1 MRHQWRPA
9 LGILLILLLSPW
21 SSLIQ
26 SEEDESSTLIADEF
40 EQFSIRTD
48 AYSDFVGELDVTIEQ
63 EQRAVEANSRIGVF
77 TIHGLETS
85 RPLSSDVLEP
95 RNDVRLLLV
104 NNERNLLDVR
114 SELSDLQ
121 GIEVREYISPSGLLV
136 QGTHDGFDSARLI
149 DGIEGQLLV
158 PLAMFLDD
166 VFLDAM
172 LFEQET
178 ATIYGQE
185 VRLEGWRSQQTL
197 DLISIHDASGSSIE
211 QDLND
216 VASLAMD
223 DVVKLDDGRYRGL
236 LSVDDVLDIVRQP
249 SVMWLRFEPQMA
261 FSNDQSKNHMKIS
274 TMRSYFTTD
283 LDGSGQIVAVADSGL
298 DEDHGDFGTR
308 VVGNFDVIGDGSTA
322 DKHSGHGTHVACTV
336 LGDGTKGGYAGVAP
350 DASLYF
356 QAMEND
362 NTGNFQSPSLNY
374 LLNTAYN
381 SGARIHT
388 NSWGSSAASNQG
400 KYTSESEDVDDR
412 ANNYDRVYNGVEGL
426 TILFAAG
433 NDGPN
438 AGTVSS
444 PSTAKNS
451 VTVGNHQARYNGAPD
466 NLMSGS
472 SRGPTDDGRIKPDI
486 IAPGGY
492 VRSCR
497 AQEAQDIAGSSWQST
512 WYLEYTGTSMA
523 TPNAAGASALIRE
536 YLLEIAQRPSPQG
549 ALIKALLVLGAQDIN
564 TRDIPNNDEGWGRV
578 NLKETLAPSQGR
590 GIWVDD
596 RSVLSNTGQSKSY
609 VFNVTF
615 ANSQLKTVLAWS
627 DARGSRFSNN
637 QLVNDLDL
645 EVESP
650 DGTIYLGNDFAN
662 GRSTTGGTKDDV
674 NNLEVVL
681 IDTAMKGIWTVRVKD
696 GMHGGSNTQPFAIA
710 VSGQGVNDL
719 RPDPQVVANSMLLNV
734 SIPQVGDQVR
744 LTTEVFNAGNIK
756 AESVDLAF
764 VIDGVEEDR
773 KTVDINP
780 GASRQSTWYWTPSQS
795 GTATLE
801 LKIDPDDT
809 VDEIQENNNLL
820 TTIVDVT
827 APGVKVTSNVTEQI
841 VQFASQ
847 TTASWN
853 LTLENTALLET
864 NASIDILGVSRV
876 SDGIT
881 VPWYVGMTASNF
893 TLQGKGK
900 ASISVTIVYPEA
912 PEPGMY
918 VINVVGIDVDNGIT
932 YPYQLYLHVLN
943 IPEFRIEYDYE
954 IVPVH
959 PANPTNLSVRVYNDG
974 NTEIGYDLFLQA
986 PSGWSAGFQDLGSE
1000 PGASSGS
1007 TGLITKQGQ
1016 KDVELQFIPPQ
1027 VSTAAG
1033 AERMVRLTAISQTD
1047 PSQTWEIDIPIR
1059 VMEVREV
1066 EIILESNIG
1075 TPRPDATVNLL
1086 FTIENR
1092 GNVDLTFNPSMSLPT
1107 GWQVQSTLQPVE
1119 MAWTDNSKNILISIV
1134 GNGDALSGQITLN
1147 LDNGSDRYSWSST
1160 LEVLALP
1167 QPELTFKSLEF
1178 EDGRTFDHPFG
1189 PGSHPADQQLIFTWL
1204 LTNDAETTWSPDL
1217 SISLSQGLFGDCL
1230 DVTRVA
1236 SGDVVPV
1243 VCSIIIPST
1252 IEVGSQPD
1260 FSFTLSGDDV
1270 SLVEGTS
1277 LLVAESRGV
1286 DWKITGLSNIDDS
1299 GSGTIQVRLTN
1310 TGNVQLSHRLE
1321 VQTTEGLTASLVEED
1336 IVNMVAGDSQ
1346 QFTVVLTGSATGSQ
1360 QLTFKLTGTQ
1370 DVSTPTTTVDI
1381 DVTASFSESVSNSQ
1395 TLLYSS
1401 IGIILVAVLLF
1412 GIITVRS
1419 KKESEV
1425 ISPEQKALP
1434 SIVQQQPAVM
1444 CWSCHGPI
1452 VGPMQGCPGCGAR
1465 YHTNGTENCE
1475 AQSLEACAN
1484 CGASVEQFVLA

>member
-185 VRLEGWRSQQTL
+185 VRLEGWRSEQTL

-236 LSVDDVLDIVRQP
+236 LSVDDVLNIVRQP

-536 YLLEIAQRPSPQG
+536 YLLAIAQRPSPQG

-1412 GIITVRS
+1412 GIITARS

>member
-136 QGTHDGFDSARLI
+136 QGTNDGFDSARLI

-185 VRLEGWRSQQTL
+185 VRLEGWRSEQTL

-472 SRGPTDDGRIKPDI
+472 SRGPTDDGRINPDI

-523 TPNAAGASALIRE
+523 TPNAAG
-536 YLLEIAQRPSPQG
+536 
-549 ALIKALLVLGAQDIN
+549 
-564 TRDIPNNDEGWGRV
+564 
-578 NLKETLAPSQGR
+578 
-590 GIWVDD
+590 
-596 RSVLSNTGQSKSY
+596 
-609 VFNVTF
+609 F
-615 ANSQLKTVLAWS
+615 
-627 DARGSRFSNN
+627 
-637 QLVNDLDL
+637 
-645 EVESP
+645 
-650 DGTIYLGNDFAN
+650 
-662 GRSTTGGTKDDV
+662 
-674 NNLEVVL
+674 
-681 IDTAMKGIWTVRVKD
+681 
-696 GMHGGSNTQPFAIA
+696 QP
-710 VSGQGVNDL
+710 
-719 RPDPQVVANSMLLNV
+719 LLN
-734 SIPQVGDQVR
+734 
-744 LTTEVFNAGNIK
+744 F
-756 AESVDLAF
+756 
-764 VIDGVEEDR
+764 
-773 KTVDINP
+773 
-780 GASRQSTWYWTPSQS
+780 
-795 GTATLE
+795 
-801 LKIDPDDT
+801 
-809 VDEIQENNNLL
+809 
-820 TTIVDVT
+820 
-827 APGVKVTSNVTEQI
+827 
-841 VQFASQ
+841 
-847 TTASWN
+847 
-853 LTLENTALLET
+853 
-864 NASIDILGVSRV
+864 
-876 SDGIT
+876 
-881 VPWYVGMTASNF
+881 
-893 TLQGKGK
+893 
-900 ASISVTIVYPEA
+900 
-912 PEPGMY
+912 
-918 VINVVGIDVDNGIT
+918 
-932 YPYQLYLHVLN
+932 
-943 IPEFRIEYDYE
+943 
-954 IVPVH
+954 
-959 PANPTNLSVRVYNDG
+959 
-974 NTEIGYDLFLQA
+974 
-986 PSGWSAGFQDLGSE
+986 
-1000 PGASSGS
+1000 
-1007 TGLITKQGQ
+1007 
-1016 KDVELQFIPPQ
+1016 
-1027 VSTAAG
+1027 
-1033 AERMVRLTAISQTD
+1033 
-1047 PSQTWEIDIPIR
+1047 
-1059 VMEVREV
+1059 
-1066 EIILESNIG
+1066 
-1075 TPRPDATVNLL
+1075 
-1086 FTIENR
+1086 
-1092 GNVDLTFNPSMSLPT
+1092 
-1107 GWQVQSTLQPVE
+1107 
-1119 MAWTDNSKNILISIV
+1119 
-1134 GNGDALSGQITLN
+1134 
-1147 LDNGSDRYSWSST
+1147 
-1160 LEVLALP
+1160 
-1167 QPELTFKSLEF
+1167 
-1178 EDGRTFDHPFG
+1178 
-1189 PGSHPADQQLIFTWL
+1189 
-1204 LTNDAETTWSPDL
+1204 
-1217 SISLSQGLFGDCL
+1217 
-1230 DVTRVA
+1230 
-1236 SGDVVPV
+1236 
-1243 VCSIIIPST
+1243 
-1252 IEVGSQPD
+1252 
-1260 FSFTLSGDDV
+1260 
-1270 SLVEGTS
+1270 
-1277 LLVAESRGV
+1277 
-1286 DWKITGLSNIDDS
+1286 
-1299 GSGTIQVRLTN
+1299 
-1310 TGNVQLSHRLE
+1310 
-1321 VQTTEGLTASLVEED
+1321 
-1336 IVNMVAGDSQ
+1336 
-1346 QFTVVLTGSATGSQ
+1346 
-1360 QLTFKLTGTQ
+1360 
-1370 DVSTPTTTVDI
+1370 
-1381 DVTASFSESVSNSQ
+1381 
-1395 TLLYSS
+1395 
-1401 IGIILVAVLLF
+1401 
-1412 GIITVRS
+1412 
-1419 KKESEV
+1419 
-1425 ISPEQKALP
+1425 
-1434 SIVQQQPAVM
+1434 
-1444 CWSCHGPI
+1444 
-1452 VGPMQGCPGCGAR
+1452 
-1465 YHTNGTENCE
+1465 
-1475 AQSLEACAN
+1475 
-1484 CGASVEQFVLA
+1484 